1 MTITRS
7 SVLCILRLMAL
18 AATLGSSLAHAD
30 EYADVSQLL
39 RAGKLTEAMSKA
51 DQYLLT
57 KPRDPQMRFLKGV
70 IQRDAGKPADA
81 ITTFTKLT
89 EDYPELPEPY
99 NNLAVL
105 YAGQSQFDKARTA
118 LEMAVRTN
126 PSYAT
131 AHENLGDVYAKLAS
145 QAYNKAL
152 QLDSSNS
159 GVPPKLA
166 LIRELFNPGLAKGVR
181 PTMSP
186 SPATS
191 PTVSVA
197 TSLPLP
203 PVKPPP
209 TLPVQAVSKPQPVVV
224 AAASVSAV
232 SSAAPTPPPAA
243 SPVALPASTAPAPA
257 ATPVAATRPAVKA
270 STSAAGESGS
280 PAAAKDAK
288 DTKDA
293 EAAVHAWAKAWAAK
307 DLKVYFAAYG
317 KDFVPS
323 GSLSRNAWESER
335 RDRINGK
342 ASISVKLENLKI
354 SVEGHNKAVARFRQ
368 DYKAGGLAVSSRKAL
383 DLVKVGERWLIVKE
397 STGS

>member
-1 MTITRS
+1 MTIARS

-18 AATLGSSLAHAD
+18 AATLGSPLARAD

-51 DQYLLT
+51 DQFLLT

-166 LIRELFNPGLAKGVR
+166 LIRELFNPELAKGVR
-181 PTMSP
+181 PTTLP
-186 SPATS
+186 SSTS
-191 PTVSVA
+191 NVKTPVA
-197 TSLPLP
+197 TALP

-209 TLPVQAVSKPQPVVV
+209 TLPVQAVSKPQPVAV
-224 AAASVSAV
+224 AVASVPVSSGPSPTP
-232 SSAAPTPPPAA
+232 SSAASAA
-243 SPVALPASTAPAPA
+243 ALPTSAAPVPV
-257 ATPVAATRPAVKA
+257 ATPVAATKPAVKTPA
-270 STSAAGESGS
+270 PVAGESGS
-280 PAAAKDAK
+280 TTAAKDAK

-293 EAAVHAWAKAWAAK
+293 EAAVHAWARAWAAK
-307 DLKVYFAAYG
+307 DLKAYFAAYG
-317 KDFVPS
+317 KDFAPS
-323 GSLSRNAWESER
+323 GSLSRGAWESER

-342 ASISVKLENLKI
+342 ASISVKLENLKV

-368 DYKAGGLAVSSRKAL
+368 DYKAGGLAVSSRKTL
-383 DLVKVGERWLIVKE
+383 DLVKVGERWLIVRE

>member
-1 MTITRS
+1 MTIARS
-7 SVLCILRLMAL
+7 SVLRILRLMAL
-18 AATLGSSLAHAD
+18 AATLGSPLARAD

-51 DQYLLT
+51 DQFLLT

-166 LIRELFNPGLAKGVR
+166 LIRELFNPELAKGTR
-181 PTMSP
+181 PTTLP
-186 SPATS
+186 SSTTS
-191 PTVSVA
+191 AKNPVA
-197 TSLPLP
+197 TALP

-209 TLPVQAVSKPQPVVV
+209 TLPVQAVSKPPPVAV
-224 AAASVSAV
+224 AVASVPV
-232 SSAAPTPPPAA
+232 SSNLSPAPSPAA
-243 SPVALPASTAPAPA
+243 SPVALPTSTAPASA
-257 ATPVAATRPAVKA
+257 ATPVAATKPAPAKA
-270 STSAAGESGS
+270 PTSSAGESGNA
-280 PAAAKDAK
+280 AAAKDAK
-288 DTKDA
+288 DTRDA

-307 DLKVYFAAYG
+307 DLKAYFAAYG
-317 KDFVPS
+317 KDFAPS
-323 GSLSRNAWESER
+323 GSLSRSAWESER

-342 ASISVKLENLKI
+342 ANISVKLENLKI
-354 SVEGHNKAVARFRQ
+354 SVEGHNKAVVRFRQ
-368 DYKAGGLAVSSRKAL
+368 DYKAGGLAVSSRKTL
-383 DLVKVGERWLIVKE
+383 DLVKVGERWLIVRE

>member
-1 MTITRS
+1 MTIARS

-18 AATLGSSLAHAD
+18 AATLGNPLARAD

-166 LIRELFNPGLAKGVR
+166 LIRELFNPGLAKGTR
-181 PTMSP
+181 PVMPP

-191 PTVSVA
+191 PTTSVA

-209 TLPVQAVSKPQPVVV
+209 TLPVQTASKPQPVAV
-224 AAASVSAV
+224 ATASAPAPASAV
-232 SSAAPTPPPAA
+232 PPVA
-243 SPVALPASTAPAPA
+243 SPVALPTSATPAPA
-257 ATPVAATRPAVKA
+257 ATPVATTKPAVKA
-270 STSAAGESGS
+270 PTSAAGESGS
-280 PAAAKDAK
+280 TATAKDAK
-288 DTKDA
+288 DTRDA
-293 EAAVHAWAKAWAAK
+293 EAAVQAWAKAWAAK
-307 DLKVYFAAYG
+307 DIKAYFAAYG
-317 KDFVPS
+317 KDFAPS

-354 SVEGHNKAVARFRQ
+354 LVEGHNKAVARFRQ
-368 DYKAGGLAVSSRKAL
+368 DYKAGGLAVSSRKTL

>member
-1 MTITRS
+1 MTIARS

-18 AATLGSSLAHAD
+18 AVTLGSPLARAD

-51 DQYLLT
+51 DQFLLT

-81 ITTFTKLT
+81 IITFTKLT

-159 GVPPKLA
+159 GVSPKLA
-166 LIRELFNPGLAKGVR
+166 LIRELFNPELAKGVR
-181 PTMSP
+181 PMTLP
-186 SPATS
+186 SPTTS
-191 PTVSVA
+191 AKTPVA
-197 TSLPLP
+197 TALP

-209 TLPVQAVSKPQPVVV
+209 TLPVQAVSKPQPVAVAV
-224 AAASVSAV
+224 AAASAPVSSSPSPTS
-232 SSAAPTPPPAA
+232 SSAASSAALPTSAA
-243 SPVALPASTAPAPA
+243 PVAA
-257 ATPVAATRPAVKA
+257 ATPVATTKPTAV
-270 STSAAGESGS
+270 ESGN
-280 PAAAKDAK
+280 AKAEK
-288 DTKDA
+288 DV
-293 EAAVHAWAKAWAAK
+293 EAVVHAWARAWAAK
-307 DLKVYFAAYG
+307 DLKAYFATYG
-317 KDFVPS
+317 KDFAPS
-323 GSLSRNAWESER
+323 GSLSRSAWESER

-354 SVEGHNKAVARFRQ
+354 SVERHNKAVARFRQ
-368 DYKAGGLAVSSRKAL
+368 DYKAGGLAVSSRKTL
-383 DLVKVGERWLIVKE
+383 DLVKVGERWLIVRE
-397 STGS
+397 STGN